1 MAHSKP
7 SAQTESASVNQRT
20 RGLDAEQRSVRRRRK
35 ILDAAMDLFAKHGF
49 WSTSIEHICQ
59 SAYVGT
65 KAFYEHFES
74 KEACYRA
81 LLDQVTAHTQQHVAE
96 RAAAVAELPWSQR
109 SPVVIAAFV
118 HAIADDPRV
127 AAVGFGQAG
136 GISPAVERQRRGY
149 RRWAAAFLDAQWSGD
164 PDPEPDRQRRRLA
177 LALGA
182 IGGLFE
188 LVTDW
193 LCHHDDG
200 GCPDTLQSLI
210 EDLDRYITAV
220 DAGRAAVL

>member
-1 MAHSKP
+1 MTRSKY
-7 SAQTESASVNQRT
+7 SAPDESGSVNHRI

-35 ILDAAMDLFAKHGF
+35 ILEASMDLFAAHGF
-49 WSTSIEHICQ
+49 WGTSIEQICQ

-74 KEACYRA
+74 KEACYTA
-81 LLDQVTAHTQQHVAE
+81 LLEQLTAHTQQQVAE

-109 SPVVIAAFV
+109 SPVVVAAFV

-127 AAVGFGQAG
+127 AAVSFGHAG
-136 GISPAVERQRRGY
+136 GISPTVERKRRRI

-164 PDPEPDRQRRRLA
+164 PDPDPDRQRRRLA

-200 GCPDTLQSLI
+200 ADPDTMESLI
-210 EDLDRYITAV
+210 EDLDRYLTAV
-220 DAGRAAVL
+220 AAGRAAAL